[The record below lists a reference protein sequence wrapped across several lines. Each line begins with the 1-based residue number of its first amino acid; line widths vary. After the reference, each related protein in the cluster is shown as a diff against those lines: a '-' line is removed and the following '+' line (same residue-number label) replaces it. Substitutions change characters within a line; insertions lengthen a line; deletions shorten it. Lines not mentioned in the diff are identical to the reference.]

1 LHQLGAWLRQKM
13 GEFIDVI
20 GAKYIRGTEVVNK
33 SVFLICF
40 WAWLR
45 NKNLYYE
52 NIDSV
57 FTVR

>member
-1 LHQLGAWLRQKM
+1 M

-20 GAKYIRGTEVVNK
+20 GAKYIRGTEVANK
-33 SVFLICF
+33 GVFLICI